1 MAADLHGPF
10 VTRSIC
16 PVLQP
21 HRQKWRQVYRRWEQS
36 FVSGAVHPIF
46 LCLGPL
52 IMLTP
57 HRYQPGRGQR
67 SWVGVSHSPAL
78 GFPDRSCDQRHSHGV
93 AHPLCFSRDLRPNPA
108 PVTVVHRLL
117 SNIFCGLWYIEGLN
131 RKLALTIT
139 VVELQF
145 TRGREGR
152 KEWSQVSE
160 VKLLQASRSF
170 PGARGILDSSE
181 QRVHSCISNVP
192 VIPSCLESSLSDL
205 ALLSPSYGSVSN
217 FLGRRVW
224 RIHAHLWHETKNTS
238 LGLTARDE
246 DVVRGTLAVKDPG
259 VPVWEAIPRPPF
271 LGTGENRKGGKTN
284 SDLGEGKMQRQ
295 LPQVPYCSLLRRQ
308 LSLAGWRSS
317 CCHGYYLFVLEK
329 ISALTGG
336 WIQWQTPMV
345 LCSKKVGFRS

>member
-1 MAADLHGPF
+1 M
-10 VTRSIC
+10 
-16 PVLQP
+16 
-21 HRQKWRQVYRRWEQS
+21 
-36 FVSGAVHPIF
+36 
-46 LCLGPL
+46 
-52 IMLTP
+52 
-57 HRYQPGRGQR
+57 
-67 SWVGVSHSPAL
+67 
-78 GFPDRSCDQRHSHGV
+78 
-93 AHPLCFSRDLRPNPA
+93 
-108 PVTVVHRLL
+108 
-117 SNIFCGLWYIEGLN
+117 
-131 RKLALTIT
+131 
-139 VVELQF
+139 
-145 TRGREGR
+145 
-152 KEWSQVSE
+152 
-160 VKLLQASRSF
+160 KLLQASRSF

-336 WIQWQTPMV
+336 
-345 LCSKKVGFRS
+345 